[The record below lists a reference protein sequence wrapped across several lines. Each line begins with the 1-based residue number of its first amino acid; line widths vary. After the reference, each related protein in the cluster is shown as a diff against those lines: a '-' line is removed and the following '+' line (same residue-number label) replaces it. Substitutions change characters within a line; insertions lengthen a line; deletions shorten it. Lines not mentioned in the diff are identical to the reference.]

1 MRLFRGSGATWFAGV
16 AGGLV
21 VLLIGGLILHFSGS
35 GEASTQHRPKRS
47 APSSAKRPR
56 YGEFN
61 LGIAYGMAPNEVLRR
76 LGSPT
81 ERHAGCW
88 LYRGKNGIIRG
99 HYSSPYVAGYPVAY
113 DDDAIKYC
121 FSEGP
126 VGGLAVT
133 RIFAHTPAH
142 TIRRWDSATQTFVK
156 KHFSAQWGPIL
167 DFEKPPDWYLQ
178 QNS

>member
-1 MRLFRGSGATWFAGV
+1 MRLRGSGATWLAGIV
-16 AGGLV
+16 GGLA
-21 VLLIGGLILHFSGS
+21 VLLIGGVILHSTGS
-35 GEASTQHRPKRS
+35 GNASTQDRPKRS
-47 APSSAKRPR
+47 APASSKRPS

-81 ERHAGCW
+81 STHAGCW

-99 HYSSPYVAGYPVAY
+99 HYSSPYVAGYPAAGY
-113 DDDAIKYC
+113 DDAIKYC

-126 VGGLAVT
+126 VGGMVVT
-133 RIFAHTPAH
+133 QMFTHTPAH
-142 TIRRWDSATQTFVK
+142 TIRRWDAATHTVVK
-156 KHFSAQWGPIL
+156 RHFPAGWGPIP
-167 DFEKPPDWYLQ
+167 DFVKPPDWYLN